1 MFKKLL
7 FEKTNNSFIQFLRSL
22 VVGAVATVVDIGVLT
37 LFVEVFNMNV
47 LIATAIGFIAGLFVN
62 FFISSVWVFEKS
74 KIVKNK
80 TTEFLLFAI
89 IGVIGL
95 IINELIVN
103 FFDSY
108 VFNFNIFGEWLPK
121 DKYYLIGKLVATVIA
136 FIWNFCARK
145 FFIYTN
151 RKNEGER

>member
-1 MFKKLL
+1 MFKKPL

-22 VVGAVATVVDIGVLT
+22 VVGVVATVVDIGVLT

-89 IGVIGL
+89 IGVIGF

-103 FFDSY
+103 FFDSH

-121 DKYYLIGKLVATVIA
+121 DKYYLIGNLVATIIA

-145 FFIYTN
+145 FFIYAN

>member
-22 VVGAVATVVDIGVLT
+22 VVGAVATVVDISVLT
-37 LFVEVFNMNV
+37 LFVEVFNTNV
-47 LIATAIGFIAGLFVN
+47 LIATAIGFVAGLFVN

-103 FFDSY
+103 FFDSH
-108 VFNFNIFGEWLPK
+108 VFTFNIFGEWLPK

-136 FIWNFCARK
+136 FVWNFCART
-145 FFIYTN
+145 FFIYAN